1 MTADD
6 SEQLYKVDGSKVWLS
21 ATAREMARSYGMTDV
36 EFAKYLLNKQ
46 HLGEDYQPGDSD
58 VAEIFG

>member
-1 MTADD
+1 MADD
-6 SEQLYKVDGSKVWLS
+6 SDLYRIEGDSKVWLS